1 MPARSLAALVS
12 LRVIDDKA
20 GRRSG
25 QSTDDRYQVLATWP
39 ISAAVV
45 N

>member
-1 MPARSLAALVS
+1 MLARSLAALVS
-12 LRVIDDKA
+12 LRIIDDKA
-20 GRRSG
+20 DLHSG

-39 ISAAVV
+39 IPAAVV